1 MNKTELV
8 NAVAEQTLL
17 TKRESEAAITALT
30 DTITAQLQKGESV
43 VLVGFGTFQIK
54 DREARTGRRRH
65 RLNAELLSA
74 VSGNRNVIGFAV
86 EILRVFPA

>member
-43 VLVGFGTFQIK
+43 VLVGFGTFQVK
-54 DREARTGRRRH
+54 GREARTGR
-65 RLNAELLSA
+65 NPQT
-74 VSGNRNVIGFAV
+74 GQP
-86 EILRVFPA
+86 ILIPEKRVPSFKAGATLKSSVN